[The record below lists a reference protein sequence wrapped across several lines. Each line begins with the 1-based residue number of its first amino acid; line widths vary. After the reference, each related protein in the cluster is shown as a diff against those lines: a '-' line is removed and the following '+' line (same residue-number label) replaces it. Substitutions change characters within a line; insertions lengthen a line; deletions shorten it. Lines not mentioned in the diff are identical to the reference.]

1 MNKSTLLLTVLYII
15 IIVYFAIFNWN
26 IFVLELDI
34 NLGVKVIQAPLI
46 AVTFL
51 MGIVFFLV
59 LWLNSWFVNLLLTK
73 KLNKT
78 KNELYSIKA
87 SQKLNVDEKLD
98 LLSIKI
104 DSIAEKLNLNSQN
117 SEIT

>member
-1 MNKSTLLLTVLYII
+1 MNKSTLLLTVLYLV

-34 NLGVKVIQAPLI
+34 NLGIKVVQAPLI

-51 MGIVFFLV
+51 LGILFFLI
-59 LWLNSWFVNLLLTK
+59 LWLNSWFSILLIRK

-78 KNELYSIKA
+78 RNELYTLKA
-87 SQKLNVDEKLD
+87 AHDLNVDDKLNILTNKLDSVIDNLNLESDKLNVK
-98 LLSIKI
+98 
-104 DSIAEKLNLNSQN
+104 
-117 SEIT
+117 